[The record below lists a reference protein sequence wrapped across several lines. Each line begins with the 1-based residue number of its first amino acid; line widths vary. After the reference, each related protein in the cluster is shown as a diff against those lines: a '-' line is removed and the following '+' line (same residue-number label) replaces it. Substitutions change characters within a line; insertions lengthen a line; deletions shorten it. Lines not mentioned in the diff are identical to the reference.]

1 MLLPATAA
9 QHSGLP
15 DITEPNGNDGGSVS
29 HTSSSDAN
37 RRFTNIFTSRYTPN
51 AQTIAKRTTSTIA
64 AKSTEG
70 GAPSASVFVLLY
82 Q

>member
-15 DITEPNGNDGGSVS
+15 DITEPNGNDASVS
-29 HTSSSDAN
+29 QTSSSVAN

-70 GAPSASVFVLLY
+70 GAPSASEFVLLY